1 MLATVEGIYRNGKVE
16 LTELPSD
23 LSDNTP
29 VIVTFLTRRVIDL
42 RMHGISEAEA
52 TELRAQLMSFS
63 EDWDSSEMDIYDDY
77 DQIKANLYQN

>member
-42 RMHGISEAEA
+42 RMHGISEVEA

-63 EDWDSSEMDIYDDY
+63 EDWDSPEMDIYDDY
-77 DQIKANLYQN
+77 DQVKANLSTR